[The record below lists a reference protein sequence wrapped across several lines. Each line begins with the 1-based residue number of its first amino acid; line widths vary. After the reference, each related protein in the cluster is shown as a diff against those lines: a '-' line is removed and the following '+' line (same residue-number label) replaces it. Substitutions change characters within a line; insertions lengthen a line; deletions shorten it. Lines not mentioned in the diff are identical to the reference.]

1 MNSDTWVKFRKL
13 KKKIGVRTEKQAAS
27 QIVSCF
33 QVIDDFTILE
43 RKKPKLRTEI

>member
-1 MNSDTWVKFRKL
+1 MKL
-13 KKKIGVRTEKQAAS
+13 QKKRVRIEKQPAS

-33 QVIDDFTILE
+33 QMIDDFTILE